1 MNNPERIGSLLYGKR
16 RGELTADEEKELSTW
31 RSQSP
36 ENEQLFRDKMD
47 PEKVRASM
55 IELYQARDRVFN
67 KLKEEIPELANVE
80 RSDLDFSDAD
90 VPDSIPEGKYV
101 RMYPFH
107 LSRRAFF
114 GSLFVIG
121 VIIFLLLKITGIIPK
136 TAITHKDAVLPSDE
150 GLEIVID
157 DGSTGFGSGLA
168 DIDL

>member
-80 RSDLDFSDAD
+80 LSDLDFSDAD
-90 VPDSIPEGKYV
+90 VPDSIPEGKYF
-101 RMYPFH
+101 RMFP
-107 LSRRAFF
+107 LSRAARFGAVIVAGFF
-114 GSLFVIG
+114 L
-121 VIIFLLLKITGIIPK
+121 FLLLRITGIIPK
-136 TAITHKDAVLPSDE
+136 TAITHKDAVVPSPE
-150 GLEIVID
+150 GVE
-157 DGSTGFGSGLA
+157 
-168 DIDL
+168 